1 MNEDRCRSGKHIL
14 RLPSDKRS
22 NRQCAACARE
32 NEARY
37 RQRRREREAALVN
50 AELDVMRGI
59 ADQLLARDLEGDR
72 RLAESV
78 SKIVDALAANYQLAL
93 ATV

>member
-1 MNEDRCRSGKHIL
+1 MSEDRCRSGKHIL

-22 NRQCAACARE
+22 NRQCAACSRE

-37 RQRRREREAALVN
+37 RERRREREAALVN